1 MQLSFENLRAANA
14 RRGAQW
20 DGKPAALDD
29 LSFRAM
35 ELGGETGE
43 ALNFCKKL
51 VRELTGRV
59 GGMPMNQARPKIAE
73 ELADVVI
80 CADRVAEVLDIDL
93 PTAITEKFNATSLK
107 HGLVMMQEC
116 MPDADLDALILAETK
131 KENERLRSA
140 LLRVT
145 GSLGLIINGAG
156 ASGTGHKENYDHA
169 RAVLEPEPHDAD
181 WTGSGRPIR

>member
-1 MQLSFENLRAANA
+1 MQLSFENLRAANV

-51 VRELTGRV
+51 VRGLTGRV
-59 GGMPMNQARPKIAE
+59 GGMQLNEARQKIAE
-73 ELADVVI
+73 ELADVII
-80 CADRVAEVLDIDL
+80 CADRVAEVLEIDL
-93 PTAITEKFNATSLK
+93 PTAITEKFNKTSLK
-107 HGLVMMQEC
+107 HGLVLMQEC
-116 MPDADLDALILAETK
+116 MTNGDLDQLIADCADRPLSPQDASA
-131 KENERLRSA
+131 LRSA

-145 GSLGLIINGAG
+145 GSLGLIIKGAKPSGAG
-156 ASGTGHKENYDHA
+156 HLANYEHA
-169 RAVLEPEPHDAD
+169 TAVLDK
-181 WTGSGRPIR
+181 TC